1 MRPAKG
7 VLVLVLLLLEAVRDW
22 VIIAAGSLMVLVL
35 MAMFVFTAVLGLS
48 VRALL
53 RVVQSTLKD
62 EVNPLLDSTRL
73 TVQRVQGTAS
83 FLGESA
89 VGPVIRV
96 YGVVA
101 GARRAVGVIAGIT
114 GRRKAKGD

>member
-7 VLVLVLLLLEAVRDW
+7 VLVLAVLLLEAVRDW
-22 VIIAAGSLMVLVL
+22 VIIAAGSLMILVL
-35 MAMFVFTAVLGLS
+35 MAMFVFTVVLGLS

-53 RVVQSTLKD
+53 GVVQGTLKE

-73 TVQRVQGTAS
+73 TVQRVQGTTT
-83 FLGESA
+83 FLGETA